1 MSPKTVCALNVP
13 LFLPFI
19 SSFLISFGLF
29 LAFYLEAEFLPL
41 SLLSICLHTFIL
53 AMLHVFMAFFFHLS
67 FPSLFLYPSLLLPLL
82 PPPTLLSPS
91 ADPGRS
97 LMDFSVSI
105 LLDSSKNN
113 SLSYLHRGVMYTKL
127 RWFVMSYITLYG
139 IEWVYHYAAT
149 RRL

>member
-13 LFLPFI
+13 LF

-29 LAFYLEAEFLPL
+29 LAFYLEAKFLPL
-41 SLLSICLHTFIL
+41 SLFSICLHTFIF
-53 AMLHVFMAFFFHLS
+53 AMLHVFMAFFSFHLP

-82 PPPTLLSPS
+82 LLLLSSFSLS

>member
-1 MSPKTVCALNVP
+1 MCTKCPFIF
-13 LFLPFI
+13 FLPY
-19 SSFLISFGLF
+19 FLWTF
-29 LAFYLEAEFLPL
+29 LAFYLEVEFLPL
-41 SLLSICLHTFIL
+41 FSSLSICIHLFFHVNYGLFFPSFLPFSLSLSILSSYHYSLLS
-53 AMLHVFMAFFFHLS
+53 
-67 FPSLFLYPSLLLPLL
+67 
-82 PPPTLLSPS
+82 LSPS

>member
-1 MSPKTVCALNVP
+1 MNFYPFPSSPSVCIH
-13 LFLPFI
+13 LFLPCYTYLWPFFFPPFLPFSLSLSLTPLTI
-19 SSFLISFGLF
+19 TPSSFSSF
-29 LAFYLEAEFLPL
+29 
-41 SLLSICLHTFIL
+41 
-53 AMLHVFMAFFFHLS
+53 
-67 FPSLFLYPSLLLPLL
+67 
-82 PPPTLLSPS
+82 SPS

-105 LLDSSKNN
+105 LLDNSKNN

-149 RRL
+149 RRLYVIFLRQLSCLHVLPVLTLMLD